1 MEIKVHKEDLKDVDC
16 GGGYRD
22 ISAEIYVDST
32 LSLPLQIHALF
43 YEILASYLEP
53 LFSREAVLDI
63 VDDLADG
70 LNELENPENQTS
82 T

>member
-32 LSLPLQIHALF
+32 LPLP
-43 YEILASYLEP
+43 
-53 LFSREAVLDI
+53 
-63 VDDLADG
+63 
-70 LNELENPENQTS
+70 
-82 T
+82 